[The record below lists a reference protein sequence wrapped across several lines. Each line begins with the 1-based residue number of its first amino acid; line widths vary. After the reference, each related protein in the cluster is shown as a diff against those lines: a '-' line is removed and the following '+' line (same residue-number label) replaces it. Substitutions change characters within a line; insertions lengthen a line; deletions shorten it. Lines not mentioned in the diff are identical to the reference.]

1 MNKSI
6 ILSLLFTISFTAC
19 AKTAS
24 DNYFGEQQSSSKK
37 EYESFRKNIANTF
50 ENQTPKEWG
59 ESVTGVKTKFDTNE
73 KVIALTMDACGSA
86 HGMGYD
92 EKLINFSS

>member
-6 ILSLLFTISFTAC
+6 IFSLLFTLSFTAC

-37 EYESFRKNIANTF
+37 EYESFRKKSFKSCSAPKKIAIF
-50 ENQTPKEWG
+50 
-59 ESVTGVKTKFDTNE
+59 
-73 KVIALTMDACGSA
+73 L
-86 HGMGYD
+86 
-92 EKLINFSS
+92 LI

>member
-6 ILSLLFTISFTAC
+6 IFSLLFTLSFTAC

-37 EYESFRKNIANTF
+37 EYESFRKNIAKAF

-59 ESVTGVKTKFDTNE
+59 ENVSGVKTKLDTNE
-73 KVIALTMDACGSA
+73 KIHYQMHQTNAKF
-86 HGMGYD
+86 GY
-92 EKLINFSS
+92 EPLYTL

>member
-6 ILSLLFTISFTAC
+6 IFSLLFTLSFTAC

-37 EYESFRKNIANTF
+37 EYESFRKNIACPILYF
-50 ENQTPKEWG
+50 LPE
-59 ESVTGVKTKFDTNE
+59 
-73 KVIALTMDACGSA
+73 
-86 HGMGYD
+86 Y
-92 EKLINFSS
+92 FSLLH